1 MKPDDESE
9 PVVPI
14 YVLCPII
21 RSQPLNPY
29 YPYACSPF
37 CSRPRQGHSSGR
49 GQSERDHPV
58 RGSKEAL
65 MCNDGNPCFI
75 VLCLCPCPPPLRPPR
90 SLPPTPQS
98 YPEQVHSIDMML
110 STGHTPT
117 IDWDCPLLPPLPP
130 ACHHHTPWCTVAR
143 HVDGPAGWRLVWP
156 VGWTPSLPTSP
167 TTFNHLLS
175 RPRSVYVTGYKTTA
189 KLIKPDA
196 IAGASIVHVID
207 RVLIP
212 DLSG

>member
-1 MKPDDESE
+1 MHAAPFAQGQDKVTQAEEDKVSGTT
-9 PVVPI
+9 
-14 YVLCPII
+14 LCGEVKRLLCAMMGI
-21 RSQPLNPY
+21 RVSLFS
-29 YPYACSPF
+29 ACV
-37 CSRPRQGHSSGR
+37 H
-49 GQSERDHPV
+49 V
-58 RGSKEAL
+58 
-65 MCNDGNPCFI
+65 
-75 VLCLCPCPPPLRPPR
+75 PPPLRPPR